1 MPTVDEIN
9 AALKECYD
17 PEIPV
22 NVFDL
27 GLIYGIE
34 QPADDKVQI
43 NMTLTSVGC
52 PMAGALVHQVK
63 TRVEEIPGVAEA
75 DVNLV
80 WVPPWDPSHATE
92 DGKLQLQA
100 LGVPV

>member
-1 MPTVDEIN
+1 MINTDEIT

-22 NVFDL
+22 NVYDL
-27 GLIYGIE
+27 GLIYGVE
-34 QPADDKVQI
+34 QPDEGKVKI
-43 NMTLTSVGC
+43 DMTLTSVGC

-63 TRVEEIPGVAEA
+63 TRLEEIPGVAEA

-80 WVPPWDPSHATE
+80 WVPPWTPSQATD
-92 DGKLQLQA
+92 DGRLA
-100 LGVPV
+100 LEAMGIPV